1 MLLHTQS
8 AIVFVVNTS
17 ETLVVVAQDQLVRV
31 IQFDVALS
39 EKHILFAAD
48 LIRMQFWCQDR
59 QSGGRGSGQV
69 WHIENLW
76 HVGTLTVISKK
87 EEGFVLLDWATET
100 PAELVDSQ
108 SRALVRLSR
117 S

>member
-59 QSGGRGSGQV
+59 QGGGRGSGQV
-69 WHIENLW
+69 RHIENLW
-76 HVGTLTVISKK
+76 HVRTLTVISKK
-87 EEGFVLLDWATET
+87 EDFFFIDTATTE
-100 PAELVDSQ
+100 
-108 SRALVRLSR
+108 
-117 S
+117 